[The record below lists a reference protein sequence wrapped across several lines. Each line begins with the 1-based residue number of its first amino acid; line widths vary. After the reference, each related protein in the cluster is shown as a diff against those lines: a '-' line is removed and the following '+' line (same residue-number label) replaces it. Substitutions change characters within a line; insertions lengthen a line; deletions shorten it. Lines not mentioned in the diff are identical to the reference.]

1 MDPACSISLPTFT
14 LTDIAAERAAANS
27 VANIA
32 ALVARQPALASAQL
46 HGSAELSWLFARDGS
61 LTAMLDGTRW
71 WGNCSVP
78 LAAARFML
86 KSMEVVGTTGCFLN
100 PLHAVQLRVTL
111 DMLHSRQAVVAIVPD
126 DQTLTVLLSCEDFSH
141 DIAAGRLW
149 FASGRQWESE
159 LQALF
164 QDNPGLPTPAE
175 FIRPITADSEAT
187 NSLIEPAQHVFAQ
200 VGESRGDES
209 KRLRERWKPINRSH
223 RRLCLLAPS
232 EFRLWDDA
240 ALVLAEM
247 DLLNVGIDVR
257 RLDSDRPTSSSPLA
271 LAVAASECD
280 GVFCANI
287 FRSHLPGVIP
297 ESMPWITWVTKQWIP
312 AAKDVGP
319 NDRLLLANSSG
330 LAKARQL
337 GWDEA
342 RIEIAG
348 RPSLPISSEPGRQPS
363 LVADTHPLAIPK
375 RIEGY
380 SSQTLLWEMIRDEL
394 TRDPFL
400 AVDNIDGY
408 LNSRRARFQ
417 IGDDGF
423 DAQIFIE
430 QLIVPA
436 VQQGLARRMIKD
448 GMPVRIFG
456 RGWEALDGLA
466 DFHDGAVTSRQELG
480 KIVSQSAALIHL
492 WPWTPGHA
500 IETTGRPVIRTKR
513 MHDFLSDVQQ
523 ALNGTLKPPAQQ
535 EPVISP
541 ELIARIT
548 RGCLQN

>member
-1 MDPACSISLPTFT
+1 MHPAYAILSPTPCT
-14 LTDIAAERAAANS
+14 TDVAAERAAGNCAANL
-27 VANIA
+27 A
-32 ALVARQPALASAQL
+32 ALSARQPALASAQL
-46 HGSAELSWLFARDGS
+46 QCPAELRWLFARDGC

-71 WGNCSVP
+71 WANCSVP

-100 PLHAVQLRVTL
+100 PIHAAQLHVALG
-111 DMLHSRQAVVAIVPD
+111 MLHSRQAVVAIVPD
-126 DQTLTVLLSCEDFSH
+126 DQTLAVLLSCEDFSH

-149 FASGRQWESE
+149 FAGGRQWESE
-159 LQALF
+159 LQAIF
-164 QDNPGLPTPAE
+164 RDNPGLPTPAE
-175 FIRPITADSEAT
+175 FIRPITADSEAI
-187 NSLIEPAQHVFAQ
+187 NALIEPAQRVFAK

-247 DLLNVGIDVR
+247 DLSNVGIDVR
-257 RLDSDRPTSSSPLA
+257 RLDSDRPHSSSPLA
-271 LAVAASECD
+271 LALAASECD
-280 GVFCANI
+280 AILCANI

-312 AAKDVGP
+312 AAKDAGP
-319 NDRLLLANSSG
+319 SDRLLLADSSW
-330 LAKARQL
+330 LSKARQL

-342 RIEIAG
+342 RIEVAG
-348 RPSLPISSEPGRQPS
+348 QPALSISSEPGRQLS

-380 SSQTLLWEMIRDEL
+380 SSQTLLWEMIRNEL

-400 AVDNIDGY
+400 AVDHIDAY

-423 DAQIFIE
+423 DAAIFIE

-436 VQQGLARRMIKD
+436 VQQGVALRMIKD
-448 GMPVRIFG
+448 GMPMRIFG

-466 DFHDGAVTSRQELG
+466 DFHDGAVTSRQELA
-480 KIVSQSAALIHL
+480 KIISQSAALIHL
-492 WPWTPGHA
+492 WPWTSGHA
-500 IETTGRPVIRTKR
+500 VETAGRQVIRTKR
-513 MHDFLSDVQQ
+513 RHDFVGDLRQ
-523 ALNGTLKPPAQQ
+523 ALNGALKPPVRQ
-535 EPVISP
+535 EPAISP
-541 ELIARIT
+541 EMIARIT
-548 RGCLQN
+548 RESL